1 MNLKSVVLVLGVGLS
16 LAACG
21 SNKNSPNEF
30 DVVSRAPLVVPPEAD
45 LSPPRPGEPNA
56 QEIDPGQQAFEAL
69 FPGKEYT
76 RSKPKSKSE
85 NELLSHMGQSEPD
98 VRSNAGQKDL
108 DVVKKTLLLADIL
121 DAGERQFRTDNIA
134 ITRVS
139 SQTEKTK

>member
-1 MNLKSVVLVLGVGLS
+1 MNFKPVALVLVAGLS

-45 LSPPRPGEPNA
+45 LTPPRPGEPNA
-56 QEIDPGQQAFEAL
+56 QEIDPGRQAFEAL
-69 FPGKEYT
+69 FPGKEFK
-76 RSKPKSKSE
+76 RSKPKSKGE
-85 NELLSHMGQSEPD
+85 NDLLSRLGRSEPD

-108 DVVKKTLLLADIL
+108 DVVKKAVLMADLL
-121 DAGERQFRTDNIA
+121 DAEERQFSTDNIS

-139 SQTEKTK
+139 SEGGAR